1 MEDLKKS
8 CEMIFEKS
16 AHRGRSLICEAKQF
30 WGSGQFLAPTSIA
43 NGYPFAL
50 LAERIFRYR

>member
-1 MEDLKKS
+1 
-8 CEMIFEKS
+8 MIFEKS